1 MVLTARVLIRAAAA
15 FGAVVLL
22 ASVSSL
28 ALAVMP
34 MGAPKGQVQ
43 VVVRLTDPPL
53 AAALGVNAKRTGVT
67 WGRDQQ
73 RAYVAQLN
81 AKQDAVMAQVKAMGG
96 TELAR
101 LSKAENAVIVQ
112 VDAQHLPSIAKLPGV
127 TKLRPVID
135 YQVAVS
141 DTTVPYIGATAL
153 QALGIDG
160 TGIRVGVLDSGIDY
174 THFDLGGPGT
184 LAAYEACYGTSPADS
199 RNTIVTSP
207 CVFPTSKVIGGYDFV
222 GEVWPNGPL
231 APDPNPIA
239 APAPNG
245 LINFTG
251 VDGSHGTHVSDI
263 LAGKSSDGSRLGV
276 APGALLYAIKVCSSV
291 STSCSGVALLQGVEF
306 ALDPDGDGDLT
317 DAVDIMSL
325 SLGQDYGQR
334 EDDLSEALATAV
346 HFGVVVVTAAGNGG
360 DFPYILSSPSSTPEI
375 ISVAQTQDPSALAF
389 PFVVNSPPA
398 IAGTYTNTTTVDWAP
413 ISSTVTG
420 NVSYIGRGCPGDTY
434 LDNPSGKVALIDRG
448 TCAVSLKVDGAVKAG
463 ATGALIALIAPGDA
477 ISFSYGGGTS
487 FAPTLVIT
495 QAEGNTIKSQITAP
509 VNVTMSPNVFIPLVG
524 SIVSSSARGPSI
536 SYVAVKP
543 DIGAPGAT
551 ISAVS
556 GGGTLEGGFGGTSG
570 ATPMISGSAA
580 LLLSAN
586 HSLTPGEVKA
596 KLMNSAETNIFLNP
610 ATAPGVLAPITR
622 IGSGEVR
629 VDRANKIT
637 LAAWDAVDPAGI
649 SLSFGYNALTGTQ
662 HLMKK
667 VYVQNYAGSA
677 RTLTITPSFR
687 DEASSAV
694 TLSAPPT
701 VTVPANGA
709 TSFVFSLTVD
719 ASKLPTWPWDNP
731 GDGASNAGS
740 EGGLGPLLTVAEAA
754 GYLTLADATD
764 TIHLPWH
771 ILPHKADNL
780 KVGSTS
786 LALGGGTTGTISVS
800 NLGGAIPGA
809 VDTFA
814 LTGTSPRIPSADL
827 PKPGDNF
834 AVIDLRAAGVRANG
848 SNVEF
853 AINTYGSRS
862 APVYPAE
869 FDIYIDSNNSGTPD
883 YVLFNNEL
891 GGFGATGETV
901 VNVVN
906 LSTGIATPI
915 AFANV
920 DFNSAN
926 IVFSVPMAAV
936 GLAPGQKFNF
946 AVLAFDN
953 YFTGNL
959 TDVIGTMVVTL
970 GAPRYSTDG
979 GTGFVSTFVPAGGSV
994 PITVTKVAGG
1004 AAGSPSQIGILLKYR
1019 DAKPGSETDLVTVTP

>member
-15 FGAVVLL
+15 FGAAALL

-28 ALAVMP
+28 AFAVTP

-53 AAALGVNAKRTGVT
+53 AVALGANAKRTGIT
-67 WGRDQQ
+67 WSHDQQ

-81 AKQDAVMAQVKAMGG
+81 AKQDALMAQVKAMGG

-101 LSKAENAVIVQ
+101 LAKAENAVIVQ

-135 YQVAVS
+135 YQIAVT

-160 TGIRVGVLDSGIDY
+160 TGIRVGVLDTGIDY
-174 THFDLGGPGT
+174 THFDMGGPGT
-184 LAAYEACYGTSPADS
+184 LAAYEACYGTSPADPL
-199 RNTIVTSP
+199 NKMLPPPP
-207 CVFPTSKVIGGYDFV
+207 CVYPTSKVIGGFDFV

-231 APDPNPIA
+231 APDPNPIG

-245 LINFTG
+245 LINFPG
-251 VDGSHGTHVSDI
+251 VDGSHGTHVADI

-276 APGALLYAIKVCSSV
+276 APGAQLYAIKVCSPV

-306 ALDPDGDGDLT
+306 ALDPDGDSDLT

-325 SLGQDYGQR
+325 SIGSNYGQR
-334 EDDLSEALATAV
+334 EDDLSEALAIAV
-346 HFGVVVVTAAGNGG
+346 RFGVVVVTAAGNGG

-375 ISVAQTQDPSALAF
+375 ISVAQTQDPSAVAF
-389 PFVVNSPPA
+389 PLVVNSPPA
-398 IAGTYTNTTTVDWAP
+398 IAGTYTNTATVDWAP
-413 ISSTVTG
+413 LSSPVTG
-420 NVSYIGRGCPGDTY
+420 NVSYIGRGCPGDTF

-448 TCAVSLKVDGAVKAG
+448 ACAVSLKVDGAVKAG
-463 ATGALIALIAPGDA
+463 AIGALIALVAPGDA

-495 QAEGNTIKSQITAP
+495 QAVGNTIKSQIAAP
-509 VNVTMSPNVFIPLVG
+509 VNVTMSPSVFIPLVG
-524 SIVSSSARGPSI
+524 SMVNSSARGPSI
-536 SYVAVKP
+536 SYVAAKP

-580 LLLSAN
+580 LLLSSN
-586 HSLTPGEVKA
+586 HSLTPGQVKA
-596 KLMNSAETNIFLNP
+596 KLMNSAETNILLNP
-610 ATAPGVLAPITR
+610 ATMPGVAAPITR

-687 DEASSAV
+687 DAASNAV
-694 TLSAPPT
+694 TLTAPPT

-719 ASKLPTWPWDNP
+719 SSKLPTWPWDDAAT
-731 GDGASNAGS
+731 GSTAGS
-740 EGGLGPLLTVAEAA
+740 EGGLGALLTEAEFA
-754 GYLTLADATD
+754 GYVTLADATD

-786 LALGGGTTGTISVS
+786 LALGGGTTGAISVS

-834 AVIDLRAAGVRANG
+834 AVIDLRATGVRANG

-853 AINTYGSRS
+853 AVNTFGSRS

-869 FDIYIDSNNSGTPD
+869 FDIYIDSNNSGAFD
-883 YVLFNNEL
+883 YVLFNSEL

-901 VNVVN
+901 VNVFN
-906 LSTGIATPI
+906 LNTGSLTPV

-926 IVFSVPMAAV
+926 MVFSVPMAAV

-946 AVLAFDN
+946 QVLAFDN

-959 TDVIGTMVVTL
+959 TDFIGPMVVTL
-970 GAPRYSTDG
+970 GTPRYSTDG

-1004 AAGSPSQIGILLKYR
+1004 AAASPSQIGILLKYR